1 MANEIVSN
9 STCNMDVASI
19 CRRLDR
25 IVVEITH
32 SNSAPL
38 TTVWEADLIRVRK
51 YLQSAQSYAD
61 LAAKKPQEDWVK
73 SGSIPLPLPQAP
85 GVPPME
91 NDDMWDLA
99 QKVDSLRFEVANSNS
114 SRAPSG
120 LEEPDKIRFD
130 SIIAAC
136 VAFIDGHIVK
146 LKPMDYPESSPS
158 IPIPNQG
165 ALGV

>member
-1 MANEIVSN
+1 MANEITPN
-9 STCNMDVASI
+9 STCNMDIASL

-38 TTVWEADLIRVRK
+38 TTVLEADLVRIRK
-51 YLQSAQSYAD
+51 YLQSAQSIAD

-73 SGSIPLPLPQAP
+73 SGSLPMPLPAAP
-85 GVPPME
+85 GVPAME

-99 QKVDSLRFEVANSNS
+99 QKVDSLRFEIANSNS

-130 SIIAAC
+130 AIVKAC
-136 VAFIDGHIVK
+136 EVYIDGHMVK
-146 LKPMDYPESSPS
+146 LKPMDYPESAPS
-158 IPIPNQG
+158 IPIPVQG
-165 ALGV
+165 KLGV